1 MKKLLAIIL
10 AVTMLLPVF
19 AVNSFAASYDFSLDT
34 FGSSGDPNHSSYDR
48 DTKTITFNNG
58 WTGRGWWI
66 GNDGIALTDIESITI
81 NFTENTIGCQVVV
94 NYATGTNQTFD
105 CPANTTSVTATFT
118 EDPVSQ
124 VYIQSYAAG
133 KIVLDSVSVNPR
145 TPAAEEPDDDYET
158 VLTFVKDGKG
168 VINPSIDYTTKCV
181 WGSKVVS
188 ESNSAQLATLKEKMQ
203 VEGARFVLKYTI
215 TSDEGAAGGWWN
227 FYQLNIGTGATEYTI
242 DAAVL
247 QDTLNGTA
255 MENHWSLLNDGEHVV
270 ILNCSDYIS
279 KIEAAGLSVDD
290 IKSLGMQSGLE
301 DGRSV
306 YVSEWYLEAPAQPST
321 TEVPVDLTSV
331 NTDWASEGGGSSTTN
346 GDGSVTFDMPDADA
360 GPRISFKLPETYS
373 AGDVVKIHITGSAN
387 GTFRTTLS
395 DAASKGGDWNQSD
408 IQMITAGDS
417 TAAADFDVTLDYTVS
432 DGASAGYIVVTSLKF
447 DSAAA
452 SAVTIKSIS
461 VITQQ
466 APAPVTPV
474 TVPGF
479 RGYIYVNEQ
488 YHAMF
493 IGKHFIAL
501 EHIDNGTGVC
511 PLCHAELAEAD
522 PNAEKIVYSVE
533 KTQGQDSEGAELAS
547 GVPCIDAQGAEN
559 YFRVATNWVGG
570 GAVWNDLASAIKT
583 EGTIMRVTYT
593 GTITA
598 LVYQTDAGSYE
609 VIEGFEVADTE
620 DGRKVLTISCA
631 DIAAAAPVALSGD
644 FGGWGNFT
652 INYDGDTTLYGI
664 EVVVPAAGGAA
675 AAEDDIVVVE

>member
-34 FGSSGDPNHSSYDR
+34 FGSSGWDSSYDKSS
-48 DTKTITFNNG
+48 KTITFNNA

-66 GNDGIALTDIESITI
+66 GDDGIALTDIESITI
-81 NFTENTIGCQVVV
+81 NFAENTIGCQVVV
-94 NYATGTNQTFD
+94 DYANTDDDQTFA
-105 CPANTTSVTATFT
+105 CAAGTTSVTATFT

-124 VYIQSYAAG
+124 VFIQCRDDAG
-133 KIVLDSVSVNPR
+133 KIVLDSISVTPR
-145 TPAAEEPDDDYET
+145 TPAAEEPDDDVEVVYTNDSGLPSTDCDVNDPWDFVNIVGNLWGRENVVNCT
-158 VLTFVKDGKG
+158 VEKFSEKLAEGADFVMVVSGNTSSTANVVINGVFDAGNAVLTSTDLGDGK
-168 VINPSIDYTTKCV
+168 Y
-181 WGSKVVS
+181 
-188 ESNSAQLATLKEKMQ
+188 E
-203 VEGARFVLKYTI
+203 
-215 TSDEGAAGGWWN
+215 
-227 FYQLNIGTGATEYTI
+227 
-242 DAAVL
+242 
-247 QDTLNGTA
+247 
-255 MENHWSLLNDGEHVV
+255 
-270 ILNCSDYIS
+270 
-279 KIEAAGLSVDD
+279 LSV
-290 IKSLGMQSGLE
+290 SLADVKAYMDANSITTFDTVCVQTMFNNFKLHE
-301 DGRSV
+301 V
-306 YVSEWYLEAPAQPST
+306 KFVTPAPQTPST
-321 TEVPVDLTSV
+321 
-331 NTDWASEGGGSSTTN
+331 
-346 GDGSVTFDMPDADA
+346 
-360 GPRISFKLPETYS
+360 Y
-373 AGDVVKIHITGSAN
+373 VKFT
-387 GTFRTTLS
+387 
-395 DAASKGGDWNQSD
+395 
-408 IQMITAGDS
+408 
-417 TAAADFDVTLDYTVS
+417 
-432 DGASAGYIVVTSLKF
+432 
-447 DSAAA
+447 
-452 SAVTIKSIS
+452 
-461 VITQQ
+461 
-466 APAPVTPV
+466 
-474 TVPGF
+474 GF

-559 YFRVATNWVGG
+559 YFRVATNWLGG

-598 LVYQTDAGSYE
+598 MVYQTEAGSYE

-620 DGRKVLTISCA
+620 DGKKVLTISCA

-644 FGGWGNFT
+644 FGGWGNFM

-664 EVVVPAAGGAA
+664 EVVVPGAGGAA

>member
-34 FGSSGDPNHSSYDR
+34 FGSSGWDSSYDKSS
-48 DTKTITFNNG
+48 KTITFDNA

-66 GNDGIALTDIESITI
+66 AQDGIALTDIESIII
-81 NFTENTIGCQVVV
+81 NFAENTIGCQVVV
-94 NYATGTNQTFD
+94 DYATATDQTFD
-105 CPANTTSVTATFT
+105 CAAGTTSVTATFT

-124 VYIQSYAAG
+124 VYILSYAAG
-133 KIVLDSVSVNPR
+133 TIVLDSVSVTPR
-145 TPAAEEPDDDYET
+145 TPAAEEPDDDVEVVYTNDSGLPSTDCGVTNPNDFVNIVGNLWERGNVVNCT
-158 VLTFVKDGKG
+158 VEKFREKLAEGADFVM
-168 VINPSIDYTTKCV
+168 
-181 WGSKVVS
+181 VVS
-188 ESNSAQLATLKEKMQ
+188 GATGNNAQL
-203 VEGARFVLKYTI
+203 VF
-215 TSDEGAAGGWWN
+215 
-227 FYQLNIGTGATEYTI
+227 
-242 DAAVL
+242 
-247 QDTLNGTA
+247 NGVF
-255 MENHWSLLNDGEHVV
+255 ENHNPVFTSTDLGNGKYE
-270 ILNCSDYIS
+270 
-279 KIEAAGLSVDD
+279 LSV
-290 IKSLGMQSGLE
+290 SLADVE
-301 DGRSV
+301 DYMNANSITTVNDVCVQTWFNGFNLHEV
-306 YVSEWYLEAPAQPST
+306 KFVTPAPQTPST
-321 TEVPVDLTSV
+321 
-331 NTDWASEGGGSSTTN
+331 
-346 GDGSVTFDMPDADA
+346 
-360 GPRISFKLPETYS
+360 Y
-373 AGDVVKIHITGSAN
+373 VKFT
-387 GTFRTTLS
+387 
-395 DAASKGGDWNQSD
+395 
-408 IQMITAGDS
+408 
-417 TAAADFDVTLDYTVS
+417 
-432 DGASAGYIVVTSLKF
+432 
-447 DSAAA
+447 
-452 SAVTIKSIS
+452 
-461 VITQQ
+461 
-466 APAPVTPV
+466 
-474 TVPGF
+474 GF

-547 GVPCIDAQGAEN
+547 GVPCIDTQGAEN

-620 DGRKVLTISCA
+620 DGKKVLTISCA

>member
-34 FGSSGDPNHSSYDR
+34 FGSSGWDSSYDKSS
-48 DTKTITFNNG
+48 KTITFDNA

-66 GNDGIALTDIESITI
+66 AQDGIALTDIESIII
-81 NFTENTIGCQVVV
+81 NFAENTIGCQVVV
-94 NYATGTNQTFD
+94 DYATATDQTFD
-105 CPANTTSVTATFT
+105 CAAGTTSVTATFT

-124 VYIQSYAAG
+124 VYILSYAAG
-133 KIVLDSVSVNPR
+133 TIVLDSVSVTPR
-145 TPAAEEPDDDYET
+145 TPAAEEPDDGYET

-168 VINPSIDYTTKCV
+168 VINPSIDYTTACG

-215 TSDEGAAGGWWN
+215 TSDEGVTGGFWN
-227 FYQLNIGTGATEYTI
+227 FYQLNIATGETEYTMANWSN

-255 MENHWSLLNDGEHVV
+255 MENQWSLLNDGEHVV

-301 DGRSV
+301 TGRSV
-306 YVSEWYLEAPAQPST
+306 YVSEWYLEAPSQPST
-321 TEVPVDLTSV
+321 TEVPVDLTRV
-331 NTDWASEGGGSSTTN
+331 NTDWASEGGATFTTN
-346 GDGSVTFDMPDADA
+346 VDGSVTFGMPDADA

-395 DAASKGGDWNQSD
+395 DAASKDSNWNQSD
-408 IQMITAGDS
+408 IQMISAGDS
-417 TAAADFDVTLDYTVS
+417 SADADFDVTLDYTVS
-432 DGASAGYIVVTSLKF
+432 DGASAGYIVVTSLQS
-447 DSAAA
+447 DSDAA
-452 SAVTIKSIS
+452 STVTIKSIS

-547 GVPCIDAQGAEN
+547 GVPCIDTQGAEN
-559 YFRVATNWVGG
+559 YF
-570 GAVWNDLASAIKT
+570 
-583 EGTIMRVTYT
+583 
-593 GTITA
+593 
-598 LVYQTDAGSYE
+598 
-609 VIEGFEVADTE
+609 
-620 DGRKVLTISCA
+620 
-631 DIAAAAPVALSGD
+631 
-644 FGGWGNFT
+644 
-652 INYDGDTTLYGI
+652 
-664 EVVVPAAGGAA
+664 
-675 AAEDDIVVVE
+675 

>member
-34 FGSSGDPNHSSYDR
+34 FGSSGWDSSYDKSS
-48 DTKTITFNNG
+48 KTITFDNA

-66 GNDGIALTDIESITI
+66 AQDGIALTDIESIII
-81 NFTENTIGCQVVV
+81 NFAENTIGCQVVV
-94 NYATGTNQTFD
+94 DYATATDQTFD
-105 CPANTTSVTATFT
+105 CAAGTTSVTATFT

-124 VYIQSYAAG
+124 VYILSYAAG
-133 KIVLDSVSVNPR
+133 TIVLDSVSVTPR
-145 TPAAEEPDDDYET
+145 TPAAEEPDDDVEVVYT
-158 VLTFVKDGKG
+158 NDSGLPSTDCGVTNPNDFVNIVGNLWERGNVVNCSVEKFREKLAEGADF
-168 VINPSIDYTTKCV
+168 VM
-181 WGSKVVS
+181 VVS
-188 ESNSAQLATLKEKMQ
+188 GATGNNAQLVFNGVFEKGNP
-203 VEGARFVLKYTI
+203 VFTSTDLGNGKY
-215 TSDEGAAGGWWN
+215 E
-227 FYQLNIGTGATEYTI
+227 
-242 DAAVL
+242 
-247 QDTLNGTA
+247 
-255 MENHWSLLNDGEHVV
+255 
-270 ILNCSDYIS
+270 
-279 KIEAAGLSVDD
+279 LSV
-290 IKSLGMQSGLE
+290 SLADVE
-301 DGRSV
+301 DYMNANSITTVNDVCVQTWFNGFTLHEV
-306 YVSEWYLEAPAQPST
+306 KFVTPAPQTPST
-321 TEVPVDLTSV
+321 
-331 NTDWASEGGGSSTTN
+331 
-346 GDGSVTFDMPDADA
+346 
-360 GPRISFKLPETYS
+360 Y
-373 AGDVVKIHITGSAN
+373 VKFT
-387 GTFRTTLS
+387 
-395 DAASKGGDWNQSD
+395 
-408 IQMITAGDS
+408 
-417 TAAADFDVTLDYTVS
+417 
-432 DGASAGYIVVTSLKF
+432 
-447 DSAAA
+447 
-452 SAVTIKSIS
+452 
-461 VITQQ
+461 
-466 APAPVTPV
+466 
-474 TVPGF
+474 GF

-547 GVPCIDAQGAEN
+547 GVPCIDTQGAEN

-620 DGRKVLTISCA
+620 DGKKVLTISCA

>member
-34 FGSSGDPNHSSYDR
+34 FGSSGWDSSYDKSS
-48 DTKTITFNNG
+48 KTITFDNA

-66 GNDGIALTDIESITI
+66 AQDGIALTDIESIII
-81 NFTENTIGCQVVV
+81 NFAENTIGCQVVV
-94 NYATGTNQTFD
+94 DYATATDQTFG
-105 CPANTTSVTATFT
+105 CAAGTTSVTATFT

-124 VYIQSYAAG
+124 VYILSYAAG
-133 KIVLDSVSVNPR
+133 TIVLDSVSVTPR
-145 TPAAEEPDDDYET
+145 TPAAEQPDDDVEVVYTNDSGLPSTDCDVNDPWDFVNIVGNLWGRENVVNCT
-158 VLTFVKDGKG
+158 VEKFSEKLAEGADFVMVVSGNTSSTANVVINGVFDAGNAVLTSTDLGDGK
-168 VINPSIDYTTKCV
+168 Y
-181 WGSKVVS
+181 
-188 ESNSAQLATLKEKMQ
+188 E
-203 VEGARFVLKYTI
+203 
-215 TSDEGAAGGWWN
+215 
-227 FYQLNIGTGATEYTI
+227 
-242 DAAVL
+242 
-247 QDTLNGTA
+247 
-255 MENHWSLLNDGEHVV
+255 
-270 ILNCSDYIS
+270 
-279 KIEAAGLSVDD
+279 LSV
-290 IKSLGMQSGLE
+290 SLADVKAYMDANSI
-301 DGRSV
+301 
-306 YVSEWYLEAPAQPST
+306 T
-321 TEVPVDLTSV
+321 
-331 NTDWASEGGGSSTTN
+331 
-346 GDGSVTFDMPDADA
+346 TFDTVCVQTMFNN
-360 GPRISFKLPETYS
+360 FKLHE
-373 AGDVVKIHITGSAN
+373 VK
-387 GTFRTTLS
+387 F
-395 DAASKGGDWNQSD
+395 
-408 IQMITAGDS
+408 
-417 TAAADFDVTLDYTVS
+417 VTPATP
-432 DGASAGYIVVTSLKF
+432 VT
-447 DSAAA
+447 
-452 SAVTIKSIS
+452 
-461 VITQQ
+461 
-466 APAPVTPV
+466 PVTPV

-559 YFRVATNWVGG
+559 YFRVATNWLGG

-620 DGRKVLTISCA
+620 DGKKVLTISCA

>member
-34 FGSSGDPNHSSYDR
+34 FGSSGWDSSYDESS
-48 DTKTITFNNG
+48 KTITFNNA

-81 NFTENTIGCQVVV
+81 NFAENTIGCQVVV
-94 NYATGTNQTFD
+94 NYATGTDQAFGCD
-105 CPANTTSVTATFT
+105 AGTTSVTATFT
-118 EDPVSQ
+118 EDPVNQ

-133 KIVLDSVSVNPR
+133 TIVLDSVSVTPR
-145 TPAAEEPDDDYET
+145 TPAAEEPDDDVEVIYTNDSGLPSTDCGVTNPNDFVNIVGDLWGRGNVVNCSVEKFREK
-158 VLTFVKDGKG
+158 LTEGADFVM
-168 VINPSIDYTTKCV
+168 
-181 WGSKVVS
+181 VVS
-188 ESNSAQLATLKEKMQ
+188 GATGNNAQL
-203 VEGARFVLKYTI
+203 VF
-215 TSDEGAAGGWWN
+215 
-227 FYQLNIGTGATEYTI
+227 
-242 DAAVL
+242 
-247 QDTLNGTA
+247 NGVF
-255 MENHWSLLNDGEHVV
+255 ENHNPVFTSTDLGNGKYE
-270 ILNCSDYIS
+270 
-279 KIEAAGLSVDD
+279 LSV
-290 IKSLGMQSGLE
+290 SLADVE
-301 DGRSV
+301 DYMNANSITTVNDVCVQTWFNGFNLHEV
-306 YVSEWYLEAPAQPST
+306 KFVTPAT
-321 TEVPVDLTSV
+321 PVT
-331 NTDWASEGGGSSTTN
+331 
-346 GDGSVTFDMPDADA
+346 
-360 GPRISFKLPETYS
+360 
-373 AGDVVKIHITGSAN
+373 
-387 GTFRTTLS
+387 
-395 DAASKGGDWNQSD
+395 
-408 IQMITAGDS
+408 
-417 TAAADFDVTLDYTVS
+417 
-432 DGASAGYIVVTSLKF
+432 
-447 DSAAA
+447 
-452 SAVTIKSIS
+452 
-461 VITQQ
+461 
-466 APAPVTPV
+466 PVTPV

-547 GVPCIDAQGAEN
+547 GVPCIDTQGAEN
-559 YFRVATNWVGG
+559 YFRVATNWLGG

-598 LVYQTDAGSYE
+598 MVYQTEAGSYE

-620 DGRKVLTISCA
+620 DGKKVLTISCA
-631 DIAAAAPVALSGD
+631 DIAAASPVALSGD
-644 FGGWGNFT
+644 FGGWGNFM

>member
-34 FGSSGDPNHSSYDR
+34 FGSSGWDSSYDKSS
-48 DTKTITFNNG
+48 KTITFNNG

-66 GNDGIALTDIESITI
+66 AQDGIALTDIESITI
-81 NFTENTIGCQVVV
+81 NFAENTIGCQVVV
-94 NYATGTNQTFD
+94 SYATGTDQAFGCD
-105 CPANTTSVTATFT
+105 AGTTSVTATFT
-118 EDPVSQ
+118 EDPVIQ
-124 VYIQSYAAG
+124 VYILSHAAG
-133 KIVLDSVSVNPR
+133 TIVLDSVSVTPR
-145 TPAAEEPDDDYET
+145 TPAAEEPDDGYET

-168 VINPSIDYTTKCV
+168 VIDPSIDYTTACA

-215 TSDEGAAGGWWN
+215 SSDDGVTGGWWN
-227 FYQLNIGTGATEYTI
+227 FYQLNIATGATEYTMSNYQS

-255 MENHWSLLNDGEHVV
+255 MENQWSLLNDGEHVV
-270 ILNCSDYIS
+270 VLNCSDYIS
-279 KIEAAGLSVDD
+279 KIEAVGLSVDD

-301 DGRSV
+301 AGRSV
-306 YVSEWYLEAPAQPST
+306 YVSEWYLEAPAAEEPDDDVEVVYTNDSGLPST
-321 TEVPVDLTSV
+321 DCGVTNPNDFV
-331 NTDWASEGGGSSTTN
+331 NIVGNHWNRGNVVNCTVEKFSE
-346 GDGSVTFDMPDADA
+346 
-360 GPRISFKLPETYS
+360 KLAE
-373 AGDVVKIHITGSAN
+373 G
-387 GTFRTTLS
+387 
-395 DAASKGGDWNQSD
+395 
-408 IQMITAGDS
+408 
-417 TAAADFDVTLDYTVS
+417 ADFVMVVSGATGNNAQLVFNGVFEKGNPVFTSTDLGNGKYELSVSLADVEDYMNANSITTVNDVCVQTWFNGFTLHEVKF
-432 DGASAGYIVVTSLKF
+432 VTP
-447 DSAAA
+447 ATP
-452 SAVTIKSIS
+452 VT
-461 VITQQ
+461 
-466 APAPVTPV
+466 PVTPV

-559 YFRVATNWVGG
+559 YFRVATNWIGG

-598 LVYQTDAGSYE
+598 MVYQTEAGGYE

-620 DGRKVLTISCA
+620 DGKKVLTISCA

-644 FGGWGNFT
+644 FGGWGNFI

-664 EVVVPAAGGAA
+664 EVVVPGAGGAA